1 MTEIEL
7 KFDNTDIEIK
17 TKNQLNN
24 IVINLTQKEYEEYI
38 LWKKRRSKK
47 LPKKTKD

>member
-7 KFDNTDIEIK
+7 KLDNMDIEIK

-24 IVINLTQKEYEEYI
+24 IVINLTQKEYEEYT
-38 LWKKRRSKK
+38 LEKKAEQKITKK
-47 LPKKTKD
+47 N